1 MDHPSDGI
9 NLPRVFVLWIIMDNA
24 KIRQFKVFHSNL
36 VTIRDDWRDRFPQGH
51 GPEEWSYI
59 PTTRDM
65 TPYLIDDVLTHY
77 VHNPECAKRGT
88 YFWKRIPKKL
98 FCQLECP
105 DDRPFKVG
113 WGLYFIEDFSQLYLM
128 LILVPVLVG
137 GVAVAAWYCA
147 FYGKSFA
154 DGATVA
160 SGFAALVMY
169 MFSVAQGWAKQKGNI

>member
-1 MDHPSDGI
+1 
-9 NLPRVFVLWIIMDNA
+9 
-24 KIRQFKVFHSNL
+24 
-36 VTIRDDWRDRFPQGH
+36 
-51 GPEEWSYI
+51 
-59 PTTRDM
+59 M

-77 VHNPECAKRGT
+77 VHNPECVKPST

-105 DDRPFKVG
+105 NDKPFNVG

-128 LILVPVLVG
+128 LVLVPVLVG
-137 GVAVAAWYCA
+137 GITVAAWYCA
-147 FYGKSFA
+147 RYGKSFA

-169 MFSVAQGWAKQKGNI
+169 IFSVAQGWAKQKGSL

>member
-1 MDHPSDGI
+1 MITSICPVHLSQ
-9 NLPRVFVLWIIMDNA
+9 LYKKVAMLTLA
-24 KIRQFKVFHSNL
+24 QFKVFHSNL
-36 VTIRDDWRDRFPQGH
+36 VTIKDDWRDRFPQGH
-51 GPEEWSYI
+51 GPEEWSYT

-113 WGLYFIEDFSQLYLM
+113 WGLYFIEDFSQFYLM

-147 FYGKSFA
+147 SYGKSFA

-169 MFSVAQGWAKQKGNI
+169 MFSVAQGWAKQKGSI